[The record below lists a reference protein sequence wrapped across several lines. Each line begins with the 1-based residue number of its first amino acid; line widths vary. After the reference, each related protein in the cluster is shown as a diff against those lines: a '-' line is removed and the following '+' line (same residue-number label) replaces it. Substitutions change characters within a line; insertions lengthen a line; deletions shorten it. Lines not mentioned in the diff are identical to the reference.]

1 VFDRRSKLLSTV
13 TLLHDLGVTCIAFVL
28 AYLLRSFL
36 VHYPFFTDRFP
47 EIYPFSHY
55 LPLLA
60 VLLVVWAVVGYF
72 SSFYRDLELSNI
84 IRLIANIV
92 SQLAIV
98 LVIIYAL
105 LYLLRRGDIS
115 RSYVLL
121 IGGVDFILLLCGR
134 AVSYWSVSYM
144 RDRLGRYHYLLLVG
158 CGQRAREMAALIE
171 EGRGMGLRL
180 VGFVDPELAVEP
192 HAMAATAGGA
202 ESAGSTV
209 KLSGYDVYPLQA
221 VGNIL
226 QNHVVDEVVFAVDLQ
241 DLARLEPVMRHC
253 ADLGIRTR
261 LQLEFLP
268 PAYSRIYLENFRE
281 VQLLSLSSA
290 PDSEL
295 RLFFKR
301 VIDVVLSAAVLAA
314 LSPLLLAIAAM
325 IKISSP
331 GPVLF
336 RQTRCGLGGRR
347 FTLYKFRS
355 MINNAEQLRAELHQ
369 LNELD
374 GPVFKISDDPR
385 ITTVGRWL
393 RRFSLDELP
402 QLWNVFRGDM
412 SFVGPRPA
420 VPEEV
425 QQYEDWQRRRLRMRP
440 GLTCTWVLEG
450 RSHVDFNRWMQLDLK
465 YIDNWSLWLDAKIFL
480 RTIPIV
486 LSGWGAY

>member
-1 VFDRRSKLLSTV
+1 
-13 TLLHDLGVTCIAFVL
+13 
-28 AYLLRSFL
+28 
-36 VHYPFFTDRFP
+36 
-47 EIYPFSHY
+47 
-55 LPLLA
+55 
-60 VLLVVWAVVGYF
+60 
-72 SSFYRDLELSNI
+72 
-84 IRLIANIV
+84 
-92 SQLAIV
+92 
-98 LVIIYAL
+98 
-105 LYLLRRGDIS
+105 
-115 RSYVLL
+115 
-121 IGGVDFILLLCGR
+121 
-134 AVSYWSVSYM
+134 
-144 RDRLGRYHYLLLVG
+144 
-158 CGQRAREMAALIE
+158 MATLIE
-171 EGRGMGLRL
+171 ESRGMGLRL
-180 VGFVDPELAVEP
+180 KGFVDTDVSDTPPDTL
-192 HAMAATAGGA
+192 G
-202 ESAGSTV
+202 
-209 KLSGYDVYPLQA
+209 GYDVFPLDS
-221 VGNIL
+221 VGGIL
-226 QNHVVDEVVFAVDLQ
+226 QNHVVDEVIFAVNLQ
-241 DLARLEPVMRHC
+241 ELARLEPVMQHC

-261 LQLEFLP
+261 VQLEFLP
-268 PAYSRIYLENFRE
+268 PAYSRIYLEKFRD

-301 VIDVVLSAAVLAA
+301 VIDVVLSAASLVVFSPVLLTIAA
-314 LSPLLLAIAAM
+314 LIR
-325 IKISSP
+325 ITSP

-355 MINNAEQLRAELHQ
+355 MINDAEQMRAELHQ

-385 ITTVGRWL
+385 ITAVGRGL

-425 QQYEDWQRRRLRMRP
+425 EQYEDWQRRRLRMRP

-486 LSGWGAY
+486 LSGRGAY